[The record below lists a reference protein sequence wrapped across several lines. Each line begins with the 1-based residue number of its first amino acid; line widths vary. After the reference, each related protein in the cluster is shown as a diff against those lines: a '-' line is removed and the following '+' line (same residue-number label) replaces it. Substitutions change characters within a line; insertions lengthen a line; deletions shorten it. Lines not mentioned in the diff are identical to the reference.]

1 MPKSGLPISVLS
13 LLTRRVV
20 NVPLSATLDWSW
32 FSSGTLRTAFSWDA
46 TTRRT
51 SLERRLP
58 KPGQRH
64 SGQSSVSRGKKS
76 PHWSSSLPAEMRRT
90 ACGWSAAPPACCCC
104 CYCLFCC
111 CCCCCCCCRRG
122 PSRCCCRWWRP
133 VRRSWSWCRSWSWR
147 RWPELDSDEATPP
160 WCRPETKK
168 VALQFRLRRNSNRG
182 DWLLKRSSWRGT
194 KISLF

>member
-13 LLTRRVV
+13 LLTRLVV
-20 NVPLSATLDWSW
+20 YSPLSATLDWSW
-32 FSSGTLRTAFSWDA
+32 FSSGTLRTTFSWDA
-46 TTRRT
+46 TMTRT

-76 PHWSSSLPAEMRRT
+76 PHWSSSLPAVMRRT

-111 CCCCCCCCRRG
+111 CCCCRCCCCCWRRWCY
-122 PSRCCCRWWRP
+122 RCLSCCRWRVFLMNFWLP
-133 VRRSWSWCRSWSWR
+133 RSFWSWR
-147 RWPELDSDEATPP
+147 RWPELDWDEA
-160 WCRPETKK
+160 RP
-168 VALQFRLRRNSNRG
+168 L
-182 DWLLKRSSWRGT
+182 
-194 KISLF
+194 